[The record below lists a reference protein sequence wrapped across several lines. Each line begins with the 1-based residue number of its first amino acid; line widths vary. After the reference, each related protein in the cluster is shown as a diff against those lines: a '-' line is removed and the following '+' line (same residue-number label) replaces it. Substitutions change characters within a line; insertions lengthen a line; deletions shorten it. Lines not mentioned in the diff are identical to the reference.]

1 MGEFAR
7 VKERRGLPDSLRVGA
22 ASDLDIEHQ
31 IGLGQGLTGQYISGL
46 ELLAAERVAEGRDS
60 LDFTGNQARSAR
72 PAGADRAVVR
82 IGDSLGERAF
92 EHRGTRGPIE
102 GVTRRLDFDGAE
114 NGRAAGGG
122 KGWQEG

>member
-1 MGEFAR
+1 MYQASAPMNICILAVAIVYRFINSDCNAPYVMGEFAR

-60 LDFTGNQARSAR
+60 LDLRSEERRVGKESARSCR
-72 PAGADRAVVR
+72 SRWSPY
-82 IGDSLGERAF
+82 
-92 EHRGTRGPIE
+92 P
-102 GVTRRLDFDGAE
+102 
-114 NGRAAGGG
+114 
-122 KGWQEG
+122 